1 MCFYF
6 HRNFQKEIKMS
17 QETKTTVRCVLCQ
30 GGLCLNSGNLHN
42 FKDHLEKA
50 HNAVFDLDFL
60 VSIAFLETAEREKI
74 VETVYPRVKKYFQT
88 LRSDPLS
95 GQLNIEKRLLE
106 DLEESSCQVNKRRKV
121 KGSKYVSLTEQEE
134 QKVQEEE
141 QLEVEVEEVEVE
153 EEIEEEGRK
162 YVAEPQLQETNRT
175 EVEKIP
181 DKSGEEME
189 MFEEEKSHQSR
200 CDICEKPMLKKSIRK
215 HKQRVHQLFDNPRN
229 INESLTED
237 DSITDSSLL
246 EPQVDLE
253 IVEKSKPVGGS
264 ITCQLCFKLM
274 SKKNYRRHM
283 SSVHNDEEHKCK
295 ICFARFPELDSLK
308 DHVKDLHDIDYD
320 NLENCEAQDEVQLDD
335 STVESIGETEGTG
348 KDYQCDQC
356 EMSYH
361 VKDSLRRH
369 KRKKH

>member
-1 MCFYF
+1 
-6 HRNFQKEIKMS
+6 MS

-153 EEIEEEGRK
+153 EEIEEAGRK

-189 MFEEEKSHQSR
+189 IFEEEKSHQSR

-246 EPQVDLE
+246 EPQ
-253 IVEKSKPVGGS
+253 
-264 ITCQLCFKLM
+264 
-274 SKKNYRRHM
+274 
-283 SSVHNDEEHKCK
+283 
-295 ICFARFPELDSLK
+295 A
-308 DHVKDLHDIDYD
+308 
-320 NLENCEAQDEVQLDD
+320 
-335 STVESIGETEGTG
+335 
-348 KDYQCDQC
+348 
-356 EMSYH
+356 
-361 VKDSLRRH
+361 
-369 KRKKH
+369 